1 MANTEEKSIAKSAK
15 SSETLEFY
23 SSHKGK
29 NITISKENYDKLVA
43 EGYPTDHLSKK
54 RENL

>member
-1 MANTEEKSIAKSAK
+1 MTTPEEKSVAKK
-15 SSETLEFY
+15 EKQSETLEFY